1 MMVSQILVQGVSR
14 ELGVVTILCALH
26 STFVP
31 GSLFLSR
38 SLPSCT

>member
-14 ELGVVTILCALH
+14 ELGVVTILCVLH

-31 GSLFLSR
+31 GSLSFLSPL
-38 SLPSCT
+38 LPS